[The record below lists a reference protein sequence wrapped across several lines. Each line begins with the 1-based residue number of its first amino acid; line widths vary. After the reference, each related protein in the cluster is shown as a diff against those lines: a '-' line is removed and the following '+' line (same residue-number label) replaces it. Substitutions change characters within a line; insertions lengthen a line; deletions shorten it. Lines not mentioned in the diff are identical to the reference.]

1 MIEKNFWLDVKAAWT
16 VSASPQSSRISAG
29 GGDGREPLTEEDS
42 WEKEVSFDEL
52 DFDKSVDSMMSGGD
66 FVLQEDSQEK
76 SPKERPV
83 EASPAAPPRQV
94 LDAEKFEEWMDQ
106 RTLNG
111 YTEAARL
118 LAYCQLPEKMDDLY
132 QKLISRIPV
141 LQDAVIKFKSV
152 YQADLE
158 AFYDYYIPEALQL
171 TSSYLEYL
179 EAGVGEDI
187 IRETE
192 DEIMDV
198 VKKLILAINDKIDEI
213 YQFASIEIKAK
224 AKTLESLMSQDGY
237 VDTEFKLNSYG
248 RKNQS

>member
-1 MIEKNFWLDVKAAWT
+1 MIEKDFWLDVKAAWI
-16 VSASPQSSRISAG
+16 VSASPQSGRGPAG
-29 GGDGREPLTEEDS
+29 AGDVGDPLSEEDP
-42 WEKEVSFDEL
+42 WEPEVSFDEL

-66 FVLQEDSQEK
+66 FVLQKDPWGKTS
-76 SPKERPV
+76 KERPV
-83 EASPAAPPRQV
+83 EPAPEPLPVTPSRPA
-94 LDAEKFEEWMDQ
+94 LDVEKFEEWMDQ

-111 YTEAARL
+111 YVEAARL
-118 LAYCQLPEKMDDLY
+118 LADCQLPDKMEDLY

-171 TSSYLEYL
+171 TSAYLEYL
-179 EAGVGEDI
+179 GAGVGADI
-187 IRETE
+187 VSETE

-224 AKTLESLMSQDGY
+224 AKALESLMSQDGY
-237 VDTEFKLNSYG
+237 VDPEFKLN
-248 RKNQS
+248 